1 MTNNKP
7 LETLELPATVRPQRV
22 VALTG
27 NEAVAEAMRQIDP
40 DVVAAYP
47 ITPQTELMHA
57 FADFVANGK
66 VSTEF
71 VLVESEH
78 SAMSA
83 SIGASAA
90 GARAMTATS
99 SQGLALMWEVVQ
111 IASSLRLPIVMPVVN
126 RAISGPINIH
136 CDHSDTMGCRDS
148 GWVQIFSENSQ
159 EAYDHTLIALRVA
172 EHPNILLPVMVTLDG
187 FILSHTMERLEILDD
202 ETVKEF
208 VGEYHPDHPLLDTKH
223 PVTVGPL
230 DLPDFFFEHKR
241 QEVEAQLA
249 AAELMPAILKEFGA
263 VSGREYD
270 VIEEYEMDDAETAI
284 VVLGSTAGTV
294 KSIVNELRREGRKV
308 GLVKIRVFRPFPVR
322 DLVRAL
328 TKAEAVAVLDRSI
341 AFGSA
346 GGPVFDEIRSSFFG
360 GGVSPAEVKVL
371 NYIYG
376 LGGRDVKDSDIRFV
390 YDELETLLHTGET
403 GSAVRYL
410 GLRDSNVEQVA
421 LRLEENQ

>member
-1 MTNNKP
+1 MTNNK
-7 LETLELPATVRPQRV
+7 LHTNGEQRV

-57 FADFVANGK
+57 FADSVANGK

-83 SIGASAA
+83 TVGASAA

-99 SQGLALMWEVVQ
+99 SQGLALMWEVLH
-111 IASSLRLPIVMPVVN
+111 IASALRLPIVMPVVN
-126 RAISGPINIH
+126 RALSGPINIH

-148 GWVQIFSENSQ
+148 GWIQIFSENSQ

-172 EHPNILLPVMVTLDG
+172 EHPRILLPVMVTLDG

-202 ETVKEF
+202 EVVKKF
-208 VGEYHPDHPLLDTKH
+208 IGEYHPDYPLLDTKN

-230 DLPDFFFEHKR
+230 DLQDYYFEHKR
-241 QEVEAQLA
+241 QEAEAQLA
-249 AAELMPAILKEFGA
+249 AAELIPSILKAFAA
-263 VSGREYD
+263 VSGRDYS
-270 VIEEYEMDDAETAI
+270 VIEEFGMDDAEMAI
-284 VVLGSTAGTV
+284 VVLGSTAGTAKTV
-294 KSIVNELRREGRKV
+294 AEELRRDGKKV
-308 GLVKIRVFRPFPVR
+308 GVVKIRVYRPFPAKE
-322 DLVRAL
+322 LVRAL
-328 TKAEAVAVLDRSI
+328 TKVEAVAVLDRSI

-346 GGPVFDEIRSSFFG
+346 GGPVFDEIRSAFFG
-360 GGVSPAEVKVL
+360 SGVNPTEKTLV
-371 NYIYG
+371 NYLYG
-376 LGGRDVKDSDIRFV
+376 LGGRDVKHSDIKFV
-390 YDELETLLHTGET
+390 YDELAALMHEGTGN
-403 GSAVRYL
+403 SVVRYL
-410 GLRDSNVEQVA
+410 GLRTANFEQIA
-421 LRLEENQ
+421 LGLEEHR